1 MWMPLLC
8 NLVLLALTTISGVQ
22 GNDEINTLVE
32 VFDTQKV
39 GSTDYYNNQ
48 VKPLFEQVSM
58 PDSMALV
65 KLGSTEE
72 GREQLESLVTQSM
85 LATLPL
91 DYQGIGGLS
100 RLLDTERLYFR
111 DTLLIVK
118 ARLAKVGGDIKRKL
132 AEFKKSGSKRD
143 EDKER
148 VRNEIKESM
157 ESQGKLVILASWQ
170 IDLACLIHVISP
182 GGGTPGLEWRGCS
195 SEIFNQRAFS
205 PREVAE

>member
-1 MWMPLLC
+1 MPLLF
-8 NLVLLALTTISGVQ
+8 NLVLLVLTALTRVQ

-32 VFDTQKV
+32 VFDTPKA
-39 GSTDYYNNQ
+39 GSKDYYNNH

-58 PDSMALV
+58 LDSMALV

-100 RLLDTERLYFR
+100 RLLDTERLHFR
-111 DTLLIVK
+111 NTLLVVK
-118 ARLAKVGGDIKRKL
+118 AHLSKVGGNIKRKL

-143 EDKER
+143 EDKQR

-157 ESQGKLVILASWQ
+157 ENQGKLVYTTILTNPFS
-170 IDLACLIHVISP
+170 VP
-182 GGGTPGLEWRGCS
+182 YK
-195 SEIFNQRAFS
+195 FNTGNA
-205 PREVAE
+205 